1 MQKPTKN
8 DKNYLNSTADEMD
21 QADQELR
28 ETITHIWPLQAKKMI
43 DLLVPR
49 SDELNAGKLSVGK
62 IYGGLLILESW
73 RNTKFGQLETDA
85 PVSKSI
91 QLLFSSLAISPPKLT
106 HKNEFY
112 LVSFSP
118 PSPGTTLFRYLFL
131 LLSPPEIK
139 CF

>member
-1 MQKPTKN
+1 MSLENLFKSVDPP
-8 DKNYLNSTADEMD
+8 TADEMD

-49 SDELNAGKLSVGK
+49 SEELNAGKLSVGK

-91 QLLFSSLAISPPKLT
+91 RLLILLSLSLSPQINPSDFIWFPFLPPKP
-106 HKNEFY
+106 
-112 LVSFSP
+112 SF
-118 PSPGTTLFRYLFL
+118 FRYLFL
-131 LLSPPEIK
+131 LLSPPRK
-139 CF
+139 